1 MFLQDKSVSCAL
13 SASVPY
19 TPRVQSCQGSPPVV
33 PLCRY
38 NTHLPFPRL
47 CQRLP
52 SSSENILLWLRRCT
66 ALTTKQSAF
75 AVLQKYKLAARH
87 IIQQKALQCS
97 CKQEE
102 ARVNK
107 ERPDRQGA
115 ADTRGAVQH
124 CSGACTASTG
134 KEQTKP
140 VPPSD
145 TRSKGPECSE
155 RLSCALCTEMP
166 ICPEGRMCFTALDGV
181 FL

>member
-1 MFLQDKSVSCAL
+1 MSRLSPRGASVQVQHPPAL
-13 SASVPY
+13 SQAVPKIAELL
-19 TPRVQSCQGSPPVV
+19 RE
-33 PLCRY
+33 
-38 NTHLPFPRL
+38 HLAL
-47 CQRLP
+47 AEEMH
-52 SSSENILLWLRRCT
+52 ST
-66 ALTTKQSAF
+66 LTTKQSAF

-124 CSGACTASTG
+124 CSGACTVSTG

-145 TRSKGPECSE
+145 TRSKGLECSE

-166 ICPEGRMCFTALDGV
+166 ICPEGRMCFMALDSV

>member
-1 MFLQDKSVSCAL
+1 MSRLSPRGASVQVQHPPAL
-13 SASVPY
+13 SQAVPKIAKLL
-19 TPRVQSCQGSPPVV
+19 RE
-33 PLCRY
+33 
-38 NTHLPFPRL
+38 HLAL
-47 CQRLP
+47 AEEMH
-52 SSSENILLWLRRCT
+52 ST
-66 ALTTKQSAF
+66 LTTKQSAF

-124 CSGACTASTG
+124 CSGACTVGTG

-155 RLSCALCTEMP
+155 RLGSALCTEMP
-166 ICPEGRMCFTALDGV
+166 ICPEGRMCFMALDGV
-181 FL
+181 CL